1 MNLEENSKLNVA
13 INFQF
18 LFFGRRIDQSITLQ
32 VTKVPRGEDRRG
44 GVRGERTEGGRKEE
58 GAFYLSMLITITELI
73 WP

>member
-1 MNLEENSKLNVA
+1 MLIA

-32 VTKVPRGEDRRG
+32 VTKVPRGEDPSAEMPRRG